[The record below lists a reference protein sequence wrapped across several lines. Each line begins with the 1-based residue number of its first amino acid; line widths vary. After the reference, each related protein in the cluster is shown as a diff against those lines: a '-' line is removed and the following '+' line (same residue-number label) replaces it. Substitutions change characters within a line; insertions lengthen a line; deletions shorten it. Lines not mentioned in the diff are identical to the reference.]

1 MKNPVEAFLG
11 YGESPEGSVPT
22 SVFLWAKKQSFGLCY
37 AKCSFVNT
45 PGNHA
50 LWAAL
55 PQNAALRYNILL

>member
-1 MKNPVEAFLG
+1 MKLFLVT
-11 YGESPEGSVPT
+11 ERVPRGSVPT

-55 PQNAALRYNILL
+55 PPNAALRYNILL